1 MVLGFLRDSRV
12 EEERQRTAAAEA
24 RAERERADRIIERYQ
39 AATEALI
46 KRLEELNGNSRS
58 KPDLS
63 K

>member
-12 EEERQRTAAAEA
+12 EEERKRTAAAEA
-24 RAERERADRIIERYQ
+24 QAERERADRIIERYQ

>member
-1 MVLGFLRDSRV
+1 MVPGFLRDSRV
-12 EEERQRTAAAEA
+12 KEERKRTAAAEA
-24 RAERERADRIIERYQ
+24 QAERERADRIIERYQ